1 MFLKNDE
8 IDKKMAKS
16 FSVANPA
23 HMASVCQQKLFQGN
37 TITSLYNLMQSDSK
51 PDLPVA
57 LSVKNAS

>member
-37 TITSLYNLMQSDSK
+37 TITSLYNLM
-51 PDLPVA
+51 
-57 LSVKNAS
+57 